1 VYFVREETRVALPG
15 MIERLELNVD
25 VLAESEAKIGRW
37 ILDHPQ
43 EVITLTVR
51 ELASRAQSSQAAVVR
66 LCRSLQIDGFNTL
79 KVLLTADLVRNEATH
94 GREYP
99 ELDPQASF
107 EMRLEGFSQSLQTSI
122 QSTINGIQLD
132 QLQVV
137 AEWMKEAS
145 HVLLFGVAAS
155 HVVAED
161 LYHKLLRLGYQ
172 VTNPTDFHIALMTV
186 ALFQPAD
193 LVFLVSFSGAT
204 DEVVEVARLA
214 KQRGTRVVGI
224 SQFRKKSP
232 LADAADLMFYVSAK
246 EPVPRIGATSSV
258 IASMVIG
265 DALSLY
271 LANREPEKTYR
282 YLKDTEAAV
291 QNHRLVQS

>member
-1 VYFVREETRVALPG
+1 

-25 VLAESEAKIGRW
+25 VLAESEAKVGRW
-37 ILDHPQ
+37 ILQHPQ
-43 EVITLTVR
+43 EVISLTIR
-51 ELASRAQSSQAAVVR
+51 ELASRAESSQAAVVR

-79 KVLLTADLVRNEATH
+79 KVLLTADLVRSENTH
-94 GREYP
+94 NREYP
-99 ELDPQASF
+99 ELDPQAPF
-107 EMRLEGFSQSLQTSI
+107 ETLLEGFSQGLQTSI
-122 QSTINGIQLD
+122 QSTVYGVQREHLH
-132 QLQVV
+132 VV
-137 AEWMKEAS
+137 AEWMKAAR

-161 LYHKLLRLGYQ
+161 LYYKLLRLGYQ
-172 VTNPTDFHIALMTV
+172 VTNPSDLHIALMTV
-186 ALFQPAD
+186 ALFHPTD

-214 KQRGTRVVGI
+214 KQRGATVIGI
-224 SQFRKKSP
+224 SQFRTKSP
-232 LADAADLMFYVSAK
+232 LSDAADLMFYVSAK

-265 DALSLY
+265 DALALY
-271 LANREPEKTYR
+271 LANQEPDKTYR

-291 QNHRLVQS
+291 QNHRLV